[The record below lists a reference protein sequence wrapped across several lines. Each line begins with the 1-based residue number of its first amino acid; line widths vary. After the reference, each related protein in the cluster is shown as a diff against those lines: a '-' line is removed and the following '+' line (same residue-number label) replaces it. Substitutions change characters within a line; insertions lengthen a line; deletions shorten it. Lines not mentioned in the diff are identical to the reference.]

1 MTTSDIVALAVQ
13 IPLVGLFIWF
23 TLKILDRQREE
34 RAERDRLWKEFL
46 STQTQNF
53 LDSMAARDTNWQAFL
68 SAEKDQRAQ
77 AMVGASED
85 LKAVSA
91 GIKELFAAISAH
103 EEAADKR
110 YQTLTKE
117 IRGYKRTSK

>member
-1 MTTSDIVALAVQ
+1 MTTSDMIALAVQ

-46 STQTQNF
+46 ANQTQNF
-53 LDSMAARDTNWQAFL
+53 LDSMANRDKNWQAFL
-68 SAEKDQRAQ
+68 NSEKDQRAS

-85 LKAVSA
+85 LKAVTA
-91 GIKELFAAISAH
+91 GVKELFVAIAAH
-103 EEAADKR
+103 EEAAQKR
-110 YQTLTKE
+110 YDTLTKE
-117 IRGYKRTSK
+117 ILKSTRKK